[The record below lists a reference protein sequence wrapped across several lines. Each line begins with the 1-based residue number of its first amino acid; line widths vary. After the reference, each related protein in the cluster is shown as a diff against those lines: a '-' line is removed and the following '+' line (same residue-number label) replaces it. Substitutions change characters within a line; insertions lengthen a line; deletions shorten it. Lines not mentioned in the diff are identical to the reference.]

1 MTAPDRDAIDVHL
14 ADGGHVI
21 VSFADPAVSADPA
34 CDQIVAALIQA
45 DGTEHDLETAIVEQA
60 AAGGLSARVSG
71 THHPTTVVIGS
82 TADVQRPG
90 GKPAV

>member
-1 MTAPDRDAIDVHL
+1 MTAPDPDAIDVHL

-21 VSFADPAVSADPA
+21 VSFADPAASADPA

-45 DGTEHDLETAIVEQA
+45 DGTEHDLEAAIVERA
-60 AAGGLSARVSG
+60 AAGGLSARVSV

-82 TADVQRPG
+82 TVDADRPDRLPG
-90 GKPAV
+90 V